1 MDLPTQLFLGSISK
15 QFDYVQSEEVSLKE
29 NVYDFPVNYSAID
42 NSEISNVH
50 EYLMFNNNIKFGLIK
65 QMFIALLGFS
75 RSLTAKCKSL
85 SNKPWVA
92 RPTLLGLNLIKI
104 IFIHLWLV

>member
-1 MDLPTQLFLGSISK
+1 MGLPTQLFLGSISK

-42 NSEISNVH
+42 NSEI
-50 EYLMFNNNIKFGLIK
+50 LNNNIKFGLIK
-65 QMFIALLGFS
+65 QMFIALLSFS

-85 SNKPWVA
+85 NNKP
-92 RPTLLGLNLIKI
+92 
-104 IFIHLWLV
+104 

>member
-1 MDLPTQLFLGSISK
+1 MDLPTQLFLGSMSK
-15 QFDYVQSEEVSLKE
+15 QFDYVQSEEVWLKE
-29 NVYDFPVNYSAID
+29 NVYDFPVSYSAID
-42 NSEISNVH
+42 NSETLNVH

-65 QMFIALLGFS
+65 QMFIALLSFS